1 MATCALALLL
11 AMIAITA
18 VVALRKKAAPVK
30 EPPMHPSVI
39 VVHSY
44 WGQAQRL
51 TFGETFQRSASALA
65 ASDNARFSAPTP
77 DSGAAVRVRRTI
89 GVL

>member
-1 MATCALALLL
+1 MIAGNPKAGRAMATCALALLL

-39 VVHSY
+39 
-44 WGQAQRL
+44 L
-51 TFGETFQRSASALA
+51 
-65 ASDNARFSAPTP
+65 
-77 DSGAAVRVRRTI
+77 
-89 GVL
+89 VLN